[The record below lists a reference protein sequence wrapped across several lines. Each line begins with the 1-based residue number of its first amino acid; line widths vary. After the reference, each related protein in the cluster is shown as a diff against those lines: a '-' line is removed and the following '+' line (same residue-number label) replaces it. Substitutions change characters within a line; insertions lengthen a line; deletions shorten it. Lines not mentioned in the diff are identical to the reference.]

1 MLICVTGGTGFVGAH
16 SVAAVIRSGARVR
29 MLVRDASRVGRALRP
44 LGVDPARVEL
54 VVGDVTDR
62 ATVAKAVDGVDA
74 VLHAASVYSFDSRR
88 RAEMRAT
95 NVRGTQLVLSSAV
108 RAGADP
114 VVHVSTVG
122 AMFPAAGGVV
132 RADSPP
138 GMPRE
143 AYLASKSVAEAVA
156 RLHQEEG
163 APVVI
168 TYPPALL
175 GPHDPHL
182 GDQSARLRNALRG
195 LLPVWPIGGFP
206 VGDVRDTAGLHA
218 ALLAKPAGTRE
229 RHFGPG
235 RFLTTRQY
243 VQALRDATGRALP
256 TMFLPARPMLPLT
269 MFADLAQRVWPWSI
283 PAEYGALYTCLHAA
297 PVDADAST
305 YGLLPRPLG
314 ETLADSVRWLYEAGH
329 VSARQAGRAGRSLAG
344 SSA

>member
-1 MLICVTGGTGFVGAH
+1 MLVCVTGGTGFVGAH
-16 SVAAVIRSGARVR
+16 SVAALARSGARVR
-29 MLVRDASRVGRALRP
+29 LLVRDPSRVDRALRP
-44 LGVDPARVEL
+44 LGVEPASLEL

-62 ATVAKAVDGVDA
+62 PAVAKAVNGVHA

-95 NVRGTQLVLSSAV
+95 NVRGTQLVLASAV
-108 RAGADP
+108 RAGVDP
-114 VVHVSTVG
+114 IVHVSTVG
-122 AMFPAAGGVV
+122 AMFPAASGVIG
-132 RADSPP
+132 AQSPP

-156 RLHQEEG
+156 RLHQQEG

-175 GPHDPHL
+175 GPYDPHL

-195 LLPVWPIGGFP
+195 LLPVWPGGGFP
-206 VGDVRDTAGLHA
+206 VGDVRDTAELHA
-218 ALLAKPAGTRE
+218 ALLTKPARRRE

-235 RFLTTRQY
+235 RYVTTRQY
-243 VQALRDATGRALP
+243 VQALRLATGRALP
-256 TMFLPARPMLPLT
+256 TMFLPVRPMLPLGMLT
-269 MFADLAQRVWPWSI
+269 DVLQRVWPWHI

-297 PVDADAST
+297 PVEASAST
-305 YGLLPRPLG
+305 YGILPRPISD
-314 ETLADSVRWLYEAGH
+314 TMADSVRWLHEAGH
-329 VSARQAGRAGRSLAG
+329 VSAHQAGRAASVFAE